1 VEDHA
6 RSVDAASCGR
16 GRSALPIAGELRGDI
31 QSAVAVCQS
40 ASGVADADSVE
51 GGEGHFTNFQSK
63 RLSDEHLAAQG
74 YARGKPLR
82 RKSSARARTK
92 RTSTAALARD
102 AKRACNAR
110 PPLLTVQQVEQLLE
124 TRPCAPEEMYE
135 PAAF

>member
-82 RKSSARARTK
+82 RKSSARRALEQSAHPQPRWPATLN
-92 RTSTAALARD
+92 ALATRG
-102 AKRACNAR
+102 
-110 PPLLTVQQVEQLLE
+110 PHSLL
-124 TRPCAPEEMYE
+124 CSKSNSC
-135 PAAF
+135 